1 MASTLSRVISDANR
15 GVIRHSPGTGSAD
28 SKPTG
33 IAQPAI
39 HVIEHAFHGIAV
51 LGPAW
56 SEPVRGA
63 FDIGDLFIFAGG
75 VIKDDLIGNDEV
87 MARHGHDQQW
97 DADSFDVRW
106 RAGTRRSPINACN

>member
-1 MASTLSRVISDANR
+1 MTISD
-15 GVIRHSPGTGSAD
+15 GSFGSAD
-28 SKPTG
+28 SESPG

-39 HVIEHAFHGIAV
+39 DVIERAFHGIAV

-63 FDIGDLFIFAGG
+63 FHIGDLFIFAGG

-87 MARHGHDQQW
+87 MARHGHDQQRYP
-97 DADSFDVRW
+97 DSFDVCGR
-106 RAGTRRSPINACN
+106 TST